1 MSKRVNKRELAETF
15 GISERSFTA
24 YQKDLS
30 FPIAKAGGRGQA
42 NEYDTQDVH
51 EWLME
56 RAVNG
61 ARHESA
67 RERLERIK
75 GDREEL
81 AYAQDVQELVPA
93 ALVGARLE
101 QVVLSIRTGVLTG
114 NPKLKTEIDTMYD
127 VDLDIELLN
136 EHSRSILRQLAG
148 LSKQPGTGDSSG
160 DAEVSSAGKDQLN

>member
-1 MSKRVNKRELAETF
+1 MGKLVNKRELAEIF

-24 YQKDLS
+24 YQKDMT
-30 FPIAKAGGRGQA
+30 FPIARTGTRGQA

-51 EWLME
+51 EWLMD

-61 ARHESA
+61 ARRESV

-81 AYAQDVQELVPA
+81 AYAKDVKELVPA

-114 NPKLKTEIDTMYD
+114 NPKLKTEVDTLYD
-127 VDLDIELLN
+127 IDLDIELLN

-148 LSKQPGTGDSSG
+148 LGGQPGSGDSSG
-160 DAEVSSAGKDQLN
+160 HGDVRPAGEDQLN

>member
-1 MSKRVNKRELAETF
+1 MGKRVNKRELAEIF

-51 EWLME
+51 EWLMA

-61 ARHESA
+61 ARHETA

-81 AYAQDVQELVPA
+81 AFAQDIKELVPGE
-93 ALVGARLE
+93 LIGARLE
-101 QVVLSIRTGVLTG
+101 QAVLAIRTGVLTG
-114 NPKLKTEIDTMYD
+114 NPKLKTEIDTLYD
-127 VDLDIELLN
+127 IDLDIELLN
-136 EHSRSILRQLAG
+136 EHSRSILRQLASFG
-148 LSKQPGTGDSSG
+148 SQPGQSDRPGDG
-160 DAEVSSAGKDQLN
+160 EVRAAGEDQLN

>member
-1 MSKRVNKRELAETF
+1 MGKRVNKRELAEIF
-15 GISERSFTA
+15 GVSERSFTE
-24 YQKDLS
+24 YQKDPS
-30 FPIAKAGGRGQA
+30 FPVAKSGSRGQA

-61 ARHESA
+61 ARRESA

-81 AYAQDVQELVPA
+81 ALAKDLEELVPA
-93 ALVGARLE
+93 VLVGARLE
-101 QVVLSIRTGVLTG
+101 QVVLAIRTGVLTG
-114 NPKLKTEIDTMYD
+114 NPKLKTEIDTLYD

-136 EHSRSILRQLAG
+136 EHSRSILRQLVSLG
-148 LSKQPGTGDSSG
+148 SELGPGDSSG
-160 DAEVSSAGKDQLN
+160 PGEVRTAEKDQLD

>member
-1 MSKRVNKRELAETF
+1 MGKRVNKRELAEIF

-24 YQKDLS
+24 YQKDAS

-81 AYAQDVQELVPA
+81 ALAKDLEELVPA
-93 ALVGARLE
+93 VLVGARLE
-101 QVVLSIRTGVLTG
+101 SVALSIRTELLTG
-114 NPKLKTEIDTMYD
+114 NPKLKTEIDTLYD
-127 VDLDIELLN
+127 IDLDIELLN
-136 EHSRSILRQLAG
+136 EHSRSVLRQLAALG
-148 LSKQPGTGDSSG
+148 REPGPGDGPGHGEVPATG
-160 DAEVSSAGKDQLN
+160 EDQLN

>member
-1 MSKRVNKRELAETF
+1 MGKRVNKRELAEIF

-30 FPIAKAGGRGQA
+30 FPIAKAGGRGQS

-51 EWLME
+51 EWLMD

-81 AYAQDVQELVPA
+81 AYAQDIQELVPA
-93 ALVGARLE
+93 MLVGARLE

-114 NPKLKTEIDTMYD
+114 NPKLKTEIDTLYD
-127 VDLDIELLN
+127 IDLDIELLN

-148 LSKQPGTGDSSG
+148 LGDEPGDGNRPGSG
-160 DAEVSSAGKDQLN
+160 EVRTAGENQLN

>member
-1 MSKRVNKRELAETF
+1 MGKRVNKRELAEIF

-30 FPIAKAGGRGQA
+30 FPIARAGGRGQA

-51 EWLME
+51 EWLMD

-61 ARHESA
+61 ARRESA

-81 AYAQDVQELVPA
+81 GLAKDLEELVPA

-114 NPKLKTEIDTMYD
+114 NPKLKTEIDTLYD
-127 VDLDIELLN
+127 IDLDIELLN
-136 EHSRSILRQLAG
+136 EHSRSILRQLVG
-148 LSKQPGTGDSSG
+148 IGSQSGDGDSPSSG
-160 DAEVSSAGKDQLN
+160 EVRAAGENQLN

>member
-1 MSKRVNKRELAETF
+1 MGKRVNKRELAEIF

-24 YQKDLS
+24 YQKDAS

-81 AYAQDVQELVPA
+81 AYAQDIRELVPA

-114 NPKLKTEIDTMYD
+114 NPKLKTEIDTLYD
-127 VDLDIELLN
+127 IDLDIELLN

-148 LSKQPGTGDSSG
+148 LGRESGAGDSSG
-160 DAEVSSAGKDQLN
+160 SGEVRAAGEDQLN

>member
-1 MSKRVNKRELAETF
+1 MGKRVNKRELAETF

-42 NEYDTQDVH
+42 NEYDTKDVH
-51 EWLME
+51 EWLMD

-81 AYAQDVQELVPA
+81 AYAQDIQELVPA
-93 ALVGARLE
+93 LLVGARLE

-114 NPKLKTEIDTMYD
+114 NPKLKTEIDTLYD
-127 VDLDIELLN
+127 IDLDIELLN

-148 LSKQPGTGDSSG
+148 LGVEPESG
-160 DAEVSSAGKDQLN
+160 DRPGISEVRAAGENQLN

>member
-1 MSKRVNKRELAETF
+1 MGKRVNKRELAEIF
-15 GISERSFTA
+15 GVSERTFTE
-24 YQKDLS
+24 YQKDPS

-61 ARHESA
+61 ARRESA

-81 AYAQDVQELVPA
+81 ALAKDLEELVPA
-93 ALVGARLE
+93 ALVRARLE
-101 QVVLSIRTGVLTG
+101 PVVLAIRSELLGG
-114 NPKLKTEIDTMYD
+114 NAKLKTEIDTLYD
-127 VDLDIELLN
+127 VDLEIELLN
-136 EHSRSILRQLAG
+136 EHSRSILQQLAG
-148 LSKQPGTGDSSG
+148 IGQESGERDSPVPGK
-160 DAEVSSAGKDQLN
+160 VSAAGEDHND

>member
-1 MSKRVNKRELAETF
+1 MGKRVNKRELAEIF
-15 GISERSFTA
+15 GVSERSFTE
-24 YQKDLS
+24 YQKDPT
-30 FPIAKAGGRGQA
+30 FPIARAGGRGQS

-51 EWLME
+51 EWLMD

-81 AYAQDVQELVPA
+81 AYAQDIQELVPA
-93 ALVGARLE
+93 MLVGARLE

-114 NPKLKTEIDTMYD
+114 NPKLKTEIDTLYD
-127 VDLDIELLN
+127 IDLDIGLLN
-136 EHSRSILRQLAG
+136 EHSRSVLRQLAALG
-148 LSKQPGTGDSSG
+148 REPEPGSHPGSG
-160 DAEVSSAGKDQLN
+160 QIPAAGEDQLN

>member
-1 MSKRVNKRELAETF
+1 MGKRVNKRELAEIF

-24 YQKDLS
+24 YQKDPS
-30 FPIAKAGGRGQA
+30 FPVARSGGRGQA

-51 EWLME
+51 EWLVS

-81 AYAQDVQELVPA
+81 GLAKDLEELVPA
-93 ALVGARLE
+93 VLIGARLE
-101 QVVLSIRTGVLTG
+101 QVVLAIRTGVLTG
-114 NPKLKTEIDTMYD
+114 NPKLKTEIDALYD
-127 VDLDIELLN
+127 IDLDIELLN
-136 EHSRSILRQLAG
+136 EHSRSVLKQLAA
-148 LSKQPGTGDSSG
+148 LESQPGQNHLPGPG
-160 DAEVSSAGKDQLN
+160 EVRAAGEDHLN

>member
-1 MSKRVNKRELAETF
+1 MGKRVNKRELAEIF

-24 YQKDLS
+24 YQKDPS
-30 FPIAKAGGRGQA
+30 FPIARAGGRGQA

-51 EWLME
+51 EWFVA

-81 AYAQDVQELVPA
+81 GLAKDLEELVPA
-93 ALVGARLE
+93 LLIEGRLE
-101 QVVLSIRTGVLTG
+101 QVVMSIRTGVLTG
-114 NPKLKTEIDTMYD
+114 NPKLKTEIDTLYD
-127 VDLDIELLN
+127 IELDIELLN
-136 EHSRSILRQLAG
+136 EHSRSILRQLEGLGSKPGPGDCEGTSEVPAAG
-148 LSKQPGTGDSSG
+148 
-160 DAEVSSAGKDQLN
+160 EDQLN